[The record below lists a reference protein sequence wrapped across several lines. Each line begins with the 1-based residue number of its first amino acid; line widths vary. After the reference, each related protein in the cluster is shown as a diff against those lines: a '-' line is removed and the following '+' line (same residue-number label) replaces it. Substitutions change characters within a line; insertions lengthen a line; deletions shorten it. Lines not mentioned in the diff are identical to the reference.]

1 MSSIT
6 AFIMSI
12 ITTLSLLFGTLGSA
26 DYVRQTGLKE
36 AIEASVNRDKI
47 TSTSYIGKADGEAW
61 FPEKEYRIED
71 HVILKKE
78 KDKDFVILNLADVHF
93 SDYDYRAWYAF
104 E

>member
-1 MSSIT
+1 
-6 AFIMSI
+6 MSI

-71 HVILKKE
+71 HVILKK
-78 KDKDFVILNLADVHF
+78 KIKTLLF
-93 SDYDYRAWYAF
+93 STLQTSIFRTTITARGMLLR
-104 E
+104 EQPQ